1 MTTFDDLKTGFQ
13 HLFLNG
19 TGTKT
24 GVLQGMVDF
33 FVSNFAL
40 GITKLMLIII
50 PIIALIA
57 VIDFLVE
64 FLRNTKR
71 DLKSLINVF
80 TQTLLN
86 YAIILFLAEFWV
98 NYLYED
104 MFRLITQKLPMT
116 LIGANEPITVDRLTL
131 VFTSPFI
138 VLSNIM
144 NDGSKAVFEAIDK
157 GDMTMPEINSM
168 INPATTGG
176 IMSGI
181 GDFFVNTYKF
191 VGTVARGAFNI
202 VTDMSNGILGKGLA
216 MVGVVFL
223 GFKIMKLIM
232 TVLFSF
238 LFASLSIAVS
248 LAMSTFHFIFTSKGS
263 VAGLDG
269 GLSRLLKII
278 LNSIARYTVLLAFL
292 FVAMDKSMMFSPLN
306 TAQKIAQ
313 VQDNTYKLGT
323 GLINNVDTFYAIFGF
338 WIFMMLFSILFKAV
352 QDDDG
357 MRII

>member
-80 TQTLLN
+80 AQTLLN

-144 NDGSKAVFEAIDK
+144 NDGSKAVFEAIEGGK
-157 GDMTMPEINSM
+157 LTMPEINAM
-168 INPATTGG
+168 ITPEKKGLIANIGGFFVSTYRFVGG
-176 IMSGI
+176 IVRGTWDI
-181 GDFFVNTYKF
+181 ITGD
-191 VGTVARGAFNI
+191 
-202 VTDMSNGILGKGLA
+202 DILGKGLA

-248 LAMSTFHFIFTSKGS
+248 LAMSTFHFIFTSKGNI
-263 VAGLDG
+263 AGLDG
-269 GLSRLLKII
+269 GLSRLLRVI

-292 FVAMDKSMMFSPLN
+292 FVAMDKGMMYSPLN
-306 TAQKIAQ
+306 TAMKIAET
-313 VQDNTYKLGT
+313 QDANRSLGVA
-323 GLINNVDTFYAIFGF
+323 LINNVDTFYAIFGF

>member
-1 MTTFDDLKTGFQ
+1 MTTFDDLKIGFQ

-131 VFTSPFI
+131 VFTAPFV
-138 VLSNIM
+138 VLSSIISG
-144 NDGSKAVFEAIDK
+144 DSQKVYEAIK
-157 GDMTMPEINSM
+157 EGKLTMPEINAL
-168 INPATTGG
+168 INPEVTG
-176 IMSGI
+176 MVSKI
-181 GDFFVNTYKF
+181 GDFFVSTFRF
-191 VGTVARGAFNI
+191 VGALARGTWDI
-202 VTDMSNGILGKGLA
+202 VTSPLTDILSKGLA

-232 TVLFSF
+232 TILFSF

-263 VAGLDG
+263 IAGLDG

-292 FVAMDKSMMFSPLN
+292 FVAMDKRMLYSPLN
-306 TAQKIAQ
+306 TAQKISLIL
-313 VQDNTYKLGT
+313 DDTRFLGVAK
-323 GLINNVDTFYAIFGF
+323 INNPDLFYAVFGY

>member
-80 TQTLLN
+80 AQTLLN

-144 NDGSKAVFEAIDK
+144 NDGSKAVFEAIGK
-157 GDMTMPEINSM
+157 LTMPEINAM
-168 INPATTGG
+168 IPPANKGLIANIGGFFVSTYRFVGG
-176 IMSGI
+176 IVRGTWDI
-181 GDFFVNTYKF
+181 ITGD
-191 VGTVARGAFNI
+191 
-202 VTDMSNGILGKGLA
+202 DILGKGLA

-248 LAMSTFHFIFTSKGS
+248 LAMSTFHFIFTSKGNI
-263 VAGLDG
+263 AGLDG
-269 GLSRLLKII
+269 GLSRLLRVI

-292 FVAMDKSMMFSPLN
+292 FVAMDKGMMYSPLN
-306 TAQKIAQ
+306 TAMKIAET
-313 VQDNTYKLGT
+313 QDANRFGGVAK
-323 GLINNVDTFYAIFGF
+323 INDPDTFYAIFGF

>member
-1 MTTFDDLKTGFQ
+1 MTTYDDLKVSFQ
-13 HLFLNG
+13 QLFLNG

-24 GVLQGMVDF
+24 GTLQGMVDF
-33 FVSNFAL
+33 FVQNFAL
-40 GITKLMLIII
+40 GITKLMLIIV

-80 TQTLLN
+80 VQTMLN
-86 YAIILFLAEFWV
+86 YAIIIFLAEFWA

-104 MFRLITQKLPMT
+104 MFKLITQKFPMT
-116 LIGANEPITVDRLTL
+116 LIGANEPVTVDRLTL
-131 VFTSPFI
+131 VFTAPFI

-144 NDGSKAVFEAIDK
+144 NDGSKAVFEAIDNGK
-157 GDMTMPEINSM
+157 MTMPEINAM
-168 INPATTGG
+168 ISPEKTGG
-176 IMSGI
+176 FVSRI

-191 VGTVARGAFNI
+191 VGTLTRTAYNVI
-202 VTDMSNGILGKGLA
+202 TDMDSGILGRGLA

-232 TVLFSF
+232 TVLFAF

-248 LAMSTFHFIFTSKGS
+248 LAMSTFHFIFTSKGGI
-263 VAGLDG
+263 AGLDG
-269 GLSRLLKII
+269 GLTNLLKVI
-278 LNSIARYTVLLAFL
+278 LNSIARYTVLLAFI
-292 FVAMDKSMMFSPLN
+292 FVAMDKDLLYSPLN
-306 TAQKIAQ
+306 TAMKIAET
-313 VQDNTYKLGT
+313 QDETYKMRT
-323 GLINNVDTFYAIFGF
+323 ALINNVDTFYAIFGF

-357 MRII
+357 MKII